1 MAYRLLVTI
10 LSVVF
15 FISAC
20 AQQPQ
25 ALNESA
31 APAGAQP
38 ASALAGGSGG
48 GSSSD
53 SNGGVQNDLGTVSP
67 SDNQGITSPGD
78 GGIDN
83 NGDVASGGS
92 AGGNEPGSAAGSN
105 PTGDPAA
112 GSATSP
118 IQWSDYQDT
127 TLGFSLSIPSLYIP
141 LKEPTSLADVNT
153 NLLGRLRLL
162 EPDLANS
169 DFAEMEPPKFSVE
182 VYSNVQALSLE
193 DWLSTNTSDG
203 DLESVQVDGV
213 DCQKITLKIQLAPN
227 QFIFCDHDNRVYKLI
242 PLGPESEKILA
253 SFKFTSP

>member
-1 MAYRLLVTI
+1 MAYRLMVTI
-10 LSVVF
+10 LSIGF
-15 FISAC
+15 LLSAC

-53 SNGGVQNDLGTVSP
+53 ANGGVQNDLGTASP

-83 NGDVASGGS
+83 NGDVTGGSS
-92 AGGNEPGSAAGSN
+92 AGGSEPGSAEGAN
-105 PTGDPAA
+105 PAGDPAVGNDA
-112 GSATSP
+112 GP
-118 IQWSDYQDT
+118 IQWSDYLDT

-141 LKEPTSLADVNT
+141 LKEPSSLADVNPA
-153 NLLGRLRLL
+153 LLGRLRLL

-169 DFAEMEPPKFSVE
+169 AFAEMEPPKFSVE
-182 VYSNVQALSLE
+182 VYSNVQALSLA
-193 DWLSTNTSDG
+193 DWLSTNSSDG

-227 QFIFCDHDNRVYKLI
+227 QFILCDHDNKLFKLT
-242 PLGPESEKILA
+242 PLGPESDKILA
-253 SFKFTSP
+253 SFKFTTP